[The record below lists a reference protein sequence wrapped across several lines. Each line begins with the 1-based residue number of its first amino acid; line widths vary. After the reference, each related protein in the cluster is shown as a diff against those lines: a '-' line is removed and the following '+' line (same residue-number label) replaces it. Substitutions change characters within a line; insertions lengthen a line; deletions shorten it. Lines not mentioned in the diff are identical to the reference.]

1 METIFTGIYNY
12 FARNK
17 VVLYAVFFISL
28 LLFAFFA
35 VKVKFEEDISAIIP
49 RDKKT
54 EKLNQVFQNSKFAD
68 KLVLTVSLKDTNVIQ
83 PDSLV
88 SFADTLAASIEK
100 RCSAYVK
107 SIHYKV
113 DDNVTIGLFQTIQD
127 HLPVF
132 LAEKDFKSI
141 DTLISPLN
149 LRSTLEQDIQLLSS
163 PTGIALKSVI
173 ATDPTGISFIA
184 LKKLQQLQYDD
195 NFELYNN
202 YIVTK
207 DNKHLLLFITPVYPA
222 SNTGK
227 NILFFNSLDSV
238 INQLQGSPYSNTSVT
253 YFGASAVSAGNA
265 QQLRKDT
272 LFTQGITIAFLVL
285 FIGLYFRKKR
295 APLFILIPVLYGALF
310 SLAAIYFIKGSIS
323 VIALGTGSVILGIAV
338 NYSLHVF
345 NHYRH
350 IPDIRQVI
358 KDLAFP
364 LTIGSFTTIGGF
376 FCLEFVKSEMLRDLG
391 LFAGFSLIG
400 ASLCSLIFL
409 PHFILNKKQTIR
421 HESWIDKFA
430 SLRPEH
436 NQWLIGVIAIL
447 TIVFFFFINRV
458 KFEPDMT
465 RMNYMNAQLKSA
477 EEKLNKI
484 TAYSLK
490 SVYLVT
496 EGKTLNEALE
506 NNEKLIS
513 DIEQL
518 KEENKIKNYSGVSS
532 LFLSDSLQN
541 KRIAYWN
548 DYWTEEKKQRLLTNL
563 RKEGA
568 LLKFRESAF
577 DNFDSLLNKNYEL
590 VNHTDLAEIRKN
602 FLDDYITEKPGQ
614 TSVVTLLKTST
625 ENKQAIIDK
634 FDNRSSVTVLD
645 RQYLTTRLTEIVNED
660 FNRIAWF
667 TSILVFV
674 VLLITYGRIELAMVS
689 FIPMF
694 ISWIWILGIM
704 GIMGITF
711 NIINIIVSALIF
723 GLGDDYSLFIMDG
736 LLQEYKTGKKN
747 LSSFKSSIFLSAIT
761 TIAGLGV
768 LIFAKHPALRSVAFI
783 SVTGIL

>member
-35 VKVKFEEDISAIIP
+35 FKVKFEEDISAIIP

-68 KLVLTVSLKDTNVIQ
+68 KLVLTVSLKDTNAIQ

-141 DTLISPLN
+141 DTLISPDKLKV
-149 LRSTLEQDIQLLSS
+149 TLEQDIQLLSS
-163 PTGIALKSVI
+163 PSGIALKSVI
-173 ATDPTGISFIA
+173 AKDPTGISFIA

-195 NFELYNN
+195 NFELYDNH
-202 YIVTK
+202 IVTK
-207 DNKHLLLFITPVYPA
+207 DNKHLLLFVTPVYPA
-222 SNTGK
+222 GNTGK

-238 INQLQGSPYSNTSVT
+238 INQLQGSSYSNTSVT

-409 PHFILNKKQTIR
+409 PHFILNKKQTIH

-436 NQWLIGVIAIL
+436 NQWLIGVIAVL

-465 RMNYMNAQLKSA
+465 RMNYMNAQLKNA

-548 DYWTEEKKQRLLTNL
+548 GYWTEEKKRSLLTNL

-577 DNFDSLLNKNYEL
+577 DNFDSLLNKSYEP

-614 TSVVTLLKTST
+614 ASVVTLLKTST

-645 RQYLTTRLTEIVNED
+645 RQYLTTRLTEIVNDD

-694 ISWIWILGIM
+694 ISWIWI
-704 GIMGITF
+704 
-711 NIINIIVSALIF
+711 
-723 GLGDDYSLFIMDG
+723 
-736 LLQEYKTGKKN
+736 
-747 LSSFKSSIFLSAIT
+747 
-761 TIAGLGV
+761 
-768 LIFAKHPALRSVAFI
+768 
-783 SVTGIL
+783 

>member
-447 TIVFFFFINRV
+447 TIVFFFFIKRV

-694 ISWIWILGIM
+694 ISWIWI
-704 GIMGITF
+704 
-711 NIINIIVSALIF
+711 
-723 GLGDDYSLFIMDG
+723 
-736 LLQEYKTGKKN
+736 
-747 LSSFKSSIFLSAIT
+747 
-761 TIAGLGV
+761 
-768 LIFAKHPALRSVAFI
+768 
-783 SVTGIL
+783 